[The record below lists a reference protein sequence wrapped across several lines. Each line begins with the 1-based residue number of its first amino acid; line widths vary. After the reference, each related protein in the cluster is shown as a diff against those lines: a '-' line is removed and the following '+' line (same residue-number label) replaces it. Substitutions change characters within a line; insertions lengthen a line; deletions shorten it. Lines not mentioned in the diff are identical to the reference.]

1 MSDLEEREK
10 VLESEIADLDEQ
22 MKKLAVK
29 MEEIAGTDCDFGSCV
44 LDPAME
50 SVEEKIEE
58 VQRRKKAVR
67 ETLAKLEASGA

>member
-29 MEEIAGTDCDFGSCV
+29 MEEIAGTDCDFGACV

-58 VQRRKKAVR
+58 VQRRKVAVQK
-67 ETLAKLEASGA
+67 TLAKLEVGGA

>member
-58 VQRRKKAVR
+58 VQRRKKAVL

>member
-10 VLESEIADLDEQ
+10 VLEKEIADLDDQ

-29 MEEIAGTDCDFGSCV
+29 LEEIAGAYCDFGACV

-58 VQRRKKAVR
+58 VQRRKKAVQ
-67 ETLAKLEASGA
+67 ETLAKLEAAGA

>member
-1 MSDLEEREK
+1 MSDMEEREM
-10 VLESEIADLDEQ
+10 VLEKEIAELDDQ

-29 MEEIAGTDCDFGSCV
+29 LEEIAGADCDFGSCV

-58 VQRRKKAVR
+58 VQRRKVAVQK
-67 ETLAKLEASGA
+67 TLAKLEAGGA

>member
-29 MEEIAGTDCDFGSCV
+29 MEEIAGTDCDFGACV

-58 VQRRKKAVR
+58 VQRRKKAVQ

>member
-58 VQRRKKAVR
+58 VQRRKKAVQ

>member
-10 VLESEIADLDEQ
+10 VLEKEIAELDDQ
-22 MKKLAVK
+22 MKKLAV
-29 MEEIAGTDCDFGSCV
+29 MLEEIAGTDCDFGSCV

-58 VQRRKKAVR
+58 VQRRKAVQ
-67 ETLAKLEASGA
+67 ETLAKLGGGGA

>member
-10 VLESEIADLDEQ
+10 VLEKEIAELDDQ

-29 MEEIAGTDCDFGSCV
+29 LEEIAGTDCDFGACI

-58 VQRRKKAVR
+58 VQRRKKAVQ
-67 ETLAKLEASGA
+67 ETLAKLGGGGA